1 MERDHFVSAAGLVR
15 RQDGRVLLIRSPI
28 RGWEF
33 PGGMVEPGES
43 IPAALLREIREESGI
58 TARIA
63 GFSGF
68 CKNVGLDIVNF
79 DFLCEY
85 AGGELALSEES
96 IDAGWFSA
104 EEAEA
109 MIRDPLTMARF
120 RRMAAAGPEMVG
132 FSFVKEPQFQIL
144 EEIRLPVGCAG
155 ERESKRGK
163 RNGDQKPV

>member
-1 MERDHFVSAAGLVR
+1 MERNHFVSAAGLVR

-58 TARIA
+58 IARIA
-63 GFSGF
+63 GFAGF

-96 IDAGWFSA
+96 IDAGWFSVG
-104 EEAEA
+104 EAET
-109 MIRDPLTMARF
+109 MILDPLTLARF
-120 RRMAAAGPEMVG
+120 RRMTAAGSEIVS
-132 FSFVKEPQFQIL
+132 FSFVKEPQFQVL

-155 ERESKRGK
+155 EWETKRGK
-163 RNGDQKPV
+163 QDGNQRSV